1 MVRQN
6 NKQSWLEHWR
16 LWLVVASIAV
26 VFVALAVRMIYL
38 MVWERPFLVKQANQR
53 ILRTQ
58 VIPASRG
65 MIYSQDDKPL
75 ALSIPKATVWANPHQ
90 FQVNENTLKQLSQA
104 LHVNK
109 AHLKQRFE
117 DNAGKYFIYLKRN
130 ADQSVGKRIKT
141 MHLDGV
147 YVKTQYQR
155 YYPQG
160 RVTSHIIGYTNI
172 DNQGQAGLEKTFNNW
187 LTGQAGKRVVVKD
200 RLGHIVSQIGTK
212 DDAQPG
218 HDLTLSIH
226 SKIQFLAYQVLRKTV
241 KHYQAD
247 SGSVV
252 VMDPRNGRILAM
264 ANQPDFNPNKPYK
277 PPYSRYRNRAVT
289 DVFEPGSTMKV
300 FSIMNALKSGQ
311 YEPDMKIDTSP
322 GWFMLG
328 NNEVKDEIN
337 NGVLTVKQILQ
348 KSSNVGVAKMTLSLP
363 PQHLL
368 SMLHK
373 VGFGQR
379 TQSGFPG
386 ERAGKVPN
394 RSKWRPFDL
403 ATLAFGYGIT
413 VTPLQITHAYTA
425 IANHGRLCPVTFLD
439 RQRSQR
445 CPQVLD
451 PSIADTM
458 LHMMP
463 AVLKRGGTGTRA
475 AIPGYQVGGKTGTA
489 FIADANGYN
498 KHHHVA
504 SFIGIAPIDHPRL
517 VVSVIIKNPQGK
529 RDYGGIVA
537 APAFAKIMGGALRVL
552 KIPPDSK
559 QKNLKKTARPYPEAN

>member
-1 MVRQN
+1 MRY
-6 NKQSWLEHWR
+6 WR
-16 LWLVVASIAV
+16 LWLVVAVIAV
-26 VFVALAVRMIYL
+26 VFIALAVRMIYL

-65 MIYSQDDKPL
+65 MIYSQDHKPL
-75 ALSIPKATVWANPHQ
+75 AISIPKATIWANPHQ
-90 FQVNENTLKQLSQA
+90 FNWNSRSLQQLSSA
-104 LHVNK
+104 LNIK
-109 AHLKQRFE
+109 QQHLKHRLQKN
-117 DNAGKYFIYLKRN
+117 DDKYFIYLKRN
-130 ADQSVGKRIKT
+130 ADQSVGKAVKK
-141 MHLDGV
+141 MHLNGV

-160 RVTSHIIGYTNI
+160 RVTSHVIGYTNI
-172 DNQGQAGLEKTFNNW
+172 DNQGQAGLEKSFDHW
-187 LTGQAGKRVVVKD
+187 LKGHPGKRVIVKD
-200 RLGHIVSQIGTK
+200 RLGHVVSQVGVKKQTH
-212 DDAQPG
+212 PG

-241 KHYQAD
+241 EHYKAD

-252 VMDPRNGRILAM
+252 VMDPRNGQILAM
-264 ANQPDFNPNKPYK
+264 ANQPDYNPNHSYRAPYG
-277 PPYSRYRNRAVT
+277 RYRNRAVT
-289 DVFEPGSTMKV
+289 DVYEPGSTMKV
-300 FSIMNALKSGQ
+300 FSIMNALKSGK
-311 YEPDMKIDTSP
+311 YTPDMKIDTSP

-363 PQHLL
+363 AQDLL
-368 SMLHK
+368 AMLHR

-386 ERAGKVPN
+386 ERAGQVPS

-425 IANHGRLCPVTFLD
+425 IANHGRLCPATFLKH
-439 RQRSQR
+439 SPTNP
-445 CPQVLD
+445 CPQVL
-451 PSIADTM
+451 PESLADKM
-458 LHMMP
+458 LHMMTY
-463 AVLKRGGTGTRA
+463 VLKPGGTGTRA
-475 AIPGYQVGGKTGTA
+475 AIPGYKVGGKTGTA
-489 FIADANGYN
+489 FIAGPNGYN

-504 SFIGIAPIDHPRL
+504 SFIGIAPVDHPRL
-517 VVSVIIKNPQGK
+517 VVSVIITNPQGK

-537 APAFAKIMGGALRVL
+537 APAFAKIMGGALRIL
-552 KIPPDSK
+552 KIPPDSSQHDLK
-559 QKNLKKTARPYPEAN
+559 QTARPYPEAN